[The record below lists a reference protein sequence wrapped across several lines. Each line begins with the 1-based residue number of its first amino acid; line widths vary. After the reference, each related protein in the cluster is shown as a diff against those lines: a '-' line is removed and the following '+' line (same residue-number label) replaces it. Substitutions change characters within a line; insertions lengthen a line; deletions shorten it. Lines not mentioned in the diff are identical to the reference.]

1 VDTRRIEVHVNLGKY
16 SVSFMVS
23 QLLAF
28 TCREVEFLSWRF
40 VSLPPEYSNI
50 SSPIV
55 IL

>member
-1 VDTRRIEVHVNLGKY
+1 MDTWKIEVYVYLGKNFI
-16 SVSFMVS
+16 SFMMS

-40 VSLPPEYSNI
+40 ISLPPEYSHI
-50 SSPIV
+50 SRPIV